1 MKLVTDKH
9 FYKNILLLTVP
20 LALQNLVTFTTNMLD
35 TFMVGRADSTGVMI
49 SAINL
54 ANQPFFVLIMF
65 IFGISGA
72 GNVLASQYWGK
83 QNIPAIKAIFA
94 IVLKLAVGI
103 TAAFA
108 LAVLMFP
115 RGVMNLYTKDGPT
128 IAIGAEYLQIVGFS
142 YLIYAVS
149 ATFIFSLRSVEV
161 VRFSVVTQL
170 ATLFISAGLN
180 YLLIFGNWGFP
191 RLEHRGAA
199 ISTLT
204 ARTVELLLVL
214 GFRFFI
220 DKRFKF
226 RPRDVLLWNKQLF
239 MDLVRFGTPVVVN
252 EVMWALG
259 ISVQAAILGH
269 IAYAAGNP
277 VAANTVAGIVQQFA
291 TIIMFGIANAAQVL
305 IGKSVGEGDIVAVK
319 RKSATFKLIALVT
332 GLLACGVVLLLR
344 GIVPYVY
351 DFGAA
356 TNALTQELL
365 LVTALSLIFVSLAAT
380 YIVGILRGT
389 GDTKFCLIAEM
400 AALWGFSLPLA
411 ALLAMV
417 FHLPV
422 PLVLLA
428 MRSDEFLK
436 AVVCTIR
443 ARGEKWVKAIA
454 RDGVGK

>member
-1 MKLVTDKH
+1 MRLVTDKQ
-9 FYKNILLLTVP
+9 FYKSTLLLTIP

-35 TFMVGRADSTGVMI
+35 TFMVGRADNTGVMI

-65 IFGISGA
+65 IFGIAGA

-83 QNIPAIKAIFA
+83 QNIPAIKTIFA
-94 IVLKLAVGI
+94 IILKLAVGV
-103 TAAFA
+103 TAVFA
-108 LAVLMFP
+108 LAVLLFP
-115 RGVMNLYTKDGPT
+115 QGVMRLYTKDSPT

-180 YLLIFGNWGFP
+180 YLLIFGNGGFP

-214 GFRFFI
+214 GFLFFI
-220 DKRFKF
+220 DKRVKF

-239 MDLVRFGTPVVVN
+239 VDLARFGAPVVIN

-291 TIIMFGIANAAQVL
+291 TIVMFGIANAAQVL
-305 IGKSVGEGDIVAVK
+305 IGKSVGEGDIAAVK
-319 RKSATFKLIALVT
+319 LKAATFKLIALVA

-344 GIVPYVY
+344 SVVPYIY

-356 TNALTQELL
+356 TNALAGELL
-365 LVTALSLIFVSLAAT
+365 LVTAVSLIFVSFAAT
-380 YIVGILRGT
+380 YIVGILRGA
-389 GDTKFCLIAEM
+389 GDTRFCLIAEM
-400 AALWGFSLPLA
+400 FALWGFSLPLA
-411 ALLAMV
+411 ALFAVV

-436 AVVCTIR
+436 AVVCTFR
-443 ARGEKWVKAIA
+443 CRGERWIKAVA
-454 RDGVGK
+454 REAVG